1 MAQKTRHGLAVS
13 TLFSAISLLYG
24 TAAYGGWYPGH
35 IDPGGNGFD
44 IPGFHGDAVFGIPD
58 GCLPGGS
65 FTGWERR
72 AWTAPF
78 VPRPEGRGLP
88 RRWACATA
96 RSRSSTG
103 IRG

>member
-65 FTGWERR
+65 FTGWV
-72 AWTAPF
+72 TP
-78 VPRPEGRGLP
+78 P
-88 RRWACATA
+88 CALLL
-96 RSRSSTG
+96 SQSLSWMSY
-103 IRG
+103 